1 WRKKMAKPDKSID
14 PRILDCAKQEFL
26 EKGFEK
32 ASLQNICK
40 NAEVTTGAL
49 YKRYKGKEELFCAI
63 VEPTIAAIYEMVEG
77 RAVDDL
83 GQFSDEELI
92 GSWKMKEENIIFYFQ
107 FFYQHKDGFVLLL
120 KQSAGTR
127 HQDFHHELVSR
138 MNAHTIRYYQEGYQR
153 GLFRR
158 KISVE
163 EFHVLLSGFWE
174 TIYEP
179 FIHDMSWAEIEK
191 HAKLICKYF
200 DWLGVLDVRE

>member
-1 WRKKMAKPDKSID
+1 MAKPDKSID
-14 PRILDCAKQEFL
+14 PRILDCAKREFL

-49 YKRYKGKEELFCAI
+49 YKRYKGKEALFCAI

-77 RAVDDL
+77 RAEAHL
-83 GQFSDEELI
+83 SQLSDEELI
-92 GSWKMKEENIIFYFQ
+92 DSWVMKAENIMCYFQ
-107 FFYQHKDGFVLLL
+107 FFYQCKEEFVLLL
-120 KQSAGTR
+120 KHSAGTR

-153 GLFRR
+153 GLFQR
-158 KISVE
+158 KIRDE

-179 FIHDMSWAEIEK
+179 FIHNMSWPEIEN
-191 HAKLICKYF
+191 HANLICKYF
-200 DWLGVLDVRE
+200 DWIRVLDIKK